1 MDKRKIGIQAIVGAI
16 LFTAI
21 SVVLEGDYGQEVWLE
36 KGFLG
41 ILFGVVYAIFLVI
54 KVKYLKK

>member
-1 MDKRKIGIQAIVGAI
+1 MDIRKIGIQAIVGAI

-21 SVVLEGDYGQEVWLE
+21 SVVLEGSYGQEVWVE
-36 KGFLG
+36 KGLSG
-41 ILFGVVYAIFLVI
+41 ILFGVVYALFSVI

>member
-1 MDKRKIGIQAIVGAI
+1 MDIRKIGIQAIVGAI

-21 SVVLEGDYGQEVWLE
+21 SVVLEGNYGQEVWLE
-36 KGFLG
+36 KGFFG

>member
-1 MDKRKIGIQAIVGAI
+1 MDIRKISIQAIVGAI
-16 LFTAI
+16 LFTVI
-21 SVVLEGDYGQEVWLE
+21 SVVLEGSYGQEVWVE
-36 KGFLG
+36 KGLLG